1 MTYKVLL
8 ATKTIQSIVY
18 RHSLD
23 SISIVVIVPCRM
35 CSKIKK
41 MHYGEGIHC
50 LPQSKFLIFFRSH
63 KGGLLRK
70 ENQIMLISA
79 CKLFIVPFLEIF
91 LEHSVRRIYLL
102 YIEGSLFCS
111 QSIATYN
118 TEVIR

>member
-50 LPQSKFLIFFRSH
+50 LPQSKFLIFF
-63 KGGLLRK
+63 
-70 ENQIMLISA
+70 
-79 CKLFIVPFLEIF
+79 
-91 LEHSVRRIYLL
+91 
-102 YIEGSLFCS
+102 
-111 QSIATYN
+111 
-118 TEVIR
+118 EVIKGTVEERKSNYVDFSL